1 MCDTISRAEVKKHKS
16 PKSCWIIIHNS
27 VYDVSKFLSEHPGGE
42 DTLLGVAGTDA
53 TQAFEDVGH
62 SDDARILLKNYKI
75 GCLPADEGTVEGH
88 LHRSRFH
95 LNYLPIFFYLSR
107 RPRGYPCEQ
116 GQKRRWW
123 LYALLALGIAAGG
136 AFAYK
141 KYGGGGGA

>member
-75 GCLPADEGTVEGH
+75 GCLPADEGTVEG
-88 LHRSRFH
+88 
-95 LNYLPIFFYLSR
+95 
-107 RPRGYPCEQ
+107 GTC
-116 GQKRRWW
+116 RWW